1 MKPGFSV
8 GATIGVGE
16 ASGVGDP
23 LGTIDGGADPRIKK
37 TGPALAFAD
46 GAGAGIGGGV
56 TVFPLGIGV
65 A

>member
-23 LGTIDGGADPRIKK
+23 LGTIEGGAEPRIKK
-37 TGPALAFAD
+37 TGSGLAFED
-46 GAGAGIGGGV
+46 GVGVGIGGGV
-56 TVFPLGIGV
+56 TVFALGIGV